1 MKLKIKSKQK
11 PKVIKVSNEALSVIE
26 GVKTRKLEDRKP
38 FSKIDTDYRELKGL
52 CKKEIIFHMGL
63 MYNDLHSDV
72 WMFRI
77 TDKIRLFKKNY
88 LYLHFK
94 KNKVHM
100 IQLKRFKFS

>member
-26 GVKTRKLEDRKP
+26 GVKTRKLEDRKT

-72 WMFRI
+72 
-77 TDKIRLFKKNY
+77 
-88 LYLHFK
+88 
-94 KNKVHM
+94 
-100 IQLKRFKFS
+100 